1 VQRARRAWTA
11 RHGDEFAARRDE
23 ARARGVCTSGDRAC
37 CVLRFATAGS
47 SVARKGAGLRAGQR
61 GVRGR
66 DESAAQVP
74 WPRRRAAGRVRR
86 GGRERMGKEREG
98 GASSPRRRETGT
110 LHGDGGAPV
119 GGSARR
125 RARPRQSSGGRG
137 LRRDR
142 ERFVFLGK
150 MHSGRPGVWGRLTA
164 AAAGAP
170 CAVACAQRAGWATA
184 QSWRAGPVEQRQRV
198 LNARLRV
205 RASGRAAAGPRE
217 GERARWRLGRGRS
230 WAMIKGGE
238 AGGLRWAAG
247 NGWAGVGWRG
257 RGGMGQPRGGV
268 QLGFLPFLFYF
279 SSI

>member
-1 VQRARRAWTA
+1 
-11 RHGDEFAARRDE
+11 
-23 ARARGVCTSGDRAC
+23 
-37 CVLRFATAGS
+37 
-47 SVARKGAGLRAGQR
+47 
-61 GVRGR
+61 
-66 DESAAQVP
+66 
-74 WPRRRAAGRVRR
+74 
-86 GGRERMGKEREG
+86 MGKEREG
-98 GASSPRRRETGT
+98 GASSPRRREIGT

-125 RARPRQSSGGRG
+125 RARPRRSSGGRG

-142 ERFVFLGK
+142 ERFLFFEASWAVVSLKNRTVGLEK

-247 NGWAGVGWRG
+247 NGWAGVGGGG